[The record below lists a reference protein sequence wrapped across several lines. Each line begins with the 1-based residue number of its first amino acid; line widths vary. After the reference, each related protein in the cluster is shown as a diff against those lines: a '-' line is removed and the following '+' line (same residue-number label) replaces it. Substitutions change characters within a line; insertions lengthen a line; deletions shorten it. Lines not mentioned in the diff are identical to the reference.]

1 VAQLEASS
9 CDDRERSGPAME
21 NKQRLVNLAT
31 NLKGLCRG
39 VSIAVACREIGLNR
53 QQFNKYLSGKH
64 HPSRRSLALICGY
77 FSVAEKDL
85 YRNPVEFSATY
96 HNAENWRLSS
106 FAQLRRFQDFSVR
119 ISASDENMRGYIGVY
134 HRYHFSSIYDGA
146 ILRSIMEIYE
156 KDGLALYYYIERF
169 PNLDD
174 SSKTSYVF
182 KYHGCCFWLDER
194 LFFIDTEILQRNE
207 MTFTVVVPVSRSKKR
222 FLYGI
227 TTGVAA
233 TPFREPFSTR
243 VALEYRGQAGT
254 RRDQMK
260 ATTTLAPDDRSIP
273 LEVRAY
279 LRSGAYS
286 EASILRGG

>member
-1 VAQLEASS
+1 M
-9 CDDRERSGPAME
+9 DD
-21 NKQRLVNLAT
+21 KQRLANLAA

-53 QQFNKYLSGKH
+53 QQFNKYLSGRH

-85 YRNPVEFSATY
+85 YRNPAEFSATY
-96 HNAENWRLSS
+96 HSAENWRLSA
-106 FAQLRRFQDFSVR
+106 FAQLRRFQDFS
-119 ISASDENMRGYIGVY
+119 SSMPASDENIRGYIGLY
-134 HRYHFSSIYDGA
+134 HRYHFSSIYHGT

-156 KDGLALYYYIERF
+156 KDGLLLYYCLERF
-169 PNLDD
+169 PDLDD

-182 KYHGCCFWLDER
+182 RYHGCCLWLDER
-194 LFFIDTEILQRNE
+194 LFFIDAEILQRNE
-207 MTFTVVVPVSRSKKR
+207 MTFTAVVPVSRSKRR

-243 VALEYRGQAGT
+243 VVLEYQGPAGK

-260 ATTTLAPDDRSIP
+260 AARTLDPDDRSIP
-273 LEVRAY
+273 LEVRTY
-279 LRSGAYS
+279 LRSGTS
-286 EASILRGG
+286 GEASILRGG